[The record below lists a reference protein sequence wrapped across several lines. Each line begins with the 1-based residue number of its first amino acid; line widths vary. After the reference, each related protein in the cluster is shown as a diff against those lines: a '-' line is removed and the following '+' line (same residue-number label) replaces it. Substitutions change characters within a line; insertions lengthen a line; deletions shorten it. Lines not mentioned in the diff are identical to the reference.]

1 MIYYTIELQSGE
13 TGAGLIT
20 AFTSPADAS
29 EKYHQILQAA
39 VKSSIPKHG
48 AFVMDENGFFVEPV
62 KIYEHEQ
69 PQAEE

>member
-1 MIYYTIELQSGE
+1 MIYYTIELQSGA
-13 TGAGLIT
+13 TGAGLIE
-20 AFTSPADAS
+20 AFTSKADAS

-39 VKSSIPKHG
+39 VKSSVPKHG
-48 AFVMDENGFFVEPV
+48 AFVMDENGFVVEPV